1 MASNLQG
8 FLSKFNSSEG
18 LYINQIDPLHTFD
31 IKLAFYPKLDS
42 KPKKEKGF
50 LDKAID
56 SAKGA
61 AKGAIKN
68 VLNNATGGLWGSVA
82 NKGNVLDEKKLDT
95 KMTFIDYI
103 SRGNMLDTN
112 GEDSWFSSKQKSATP
127 QLTLDISYY
136 IQHVN
141 IPQIQ
146 MDDGESINTQF
157 GTFKTN
163 GMCVKPSSN
172 QFTMDVINTKAS
184 LAERIFYPWLREVTL
199 PYWVYESQPYTTA
212 DITIDFSKH
221 SDMKYLFVG
230 CRPQQIETLKPSNEL
245 GSPMRSVTMNFDYMF
260 VMSNLKRTQE
270 IGDKLLDAGK
280 SLLGGASNMLGF

>member
-18 LYINQIDPLHTFD
+18 LYVNQIDPLHTFD
-31 IKLAFYPKLDS
+31 IKMAFYPMLAGSNKKKSSFVKIRDS
-42 KPKKEKGF
+42 
-50 LDKAID
+50 LID

-61 AKGAIKN
+61 AKN
-68 VLNNATGGLWGSVA
+68 VLNNATGGIFGAIA
-82 NKGNVLDEKKLDT
+82 NKGDVLDEKKLDT

-103 SRGNMLDTN
+103 ARGNMLDTN

-146 MDDGESINTQF
+146 MDEGESINTQF
-157 GTFKTN
+157 GNFKTN
-163 GMCVKPSSN
+163 GMCVKPSTN

-280 SLLGGASNMLGF
+280 SLLGGASKMLGL

>member
-31 IKLAFYPKLDS
+31 IKMDFYPKLDS
-42 KPKKEKGF
+42 KPKKENGF

-61 AKGAIKN
+61 AKGAVKN
-68 VLNNATGGLWGSVA
+68 FLNNATGGIFGSIA
-82 NKGNVLDEKKLDT
+82 NRGDVLDEKKLNT

-103 SRGNMLDTN
+103 ARGNMLDTN
-112 GEDSWFSSKQKSATP
+112 GKDSWFSSKQKSATP

-146 MDDGESINTQF
+146 MDEGESINTQF

-230 CRPQQIETLKPSNEL
+230 CRP
-245 GSPMRSVTMNFDYMF
+245 
-260 VMSNLKRTQE
+260 
-270 IGDKLLDAGK
+270 
-280 SLLGGASNMLGF
+280 